1 MACEALGCIMKSGSG
16 WSRLTL
22 VARMSE
28 LVPDS
33 RHTDTLA
40 GVIEDAASDTLVVV
54 VVILIHGTGHGDALL
69 VLV

>member
-16 WSRLTL
+16 WGRLTL

-33 RHTDTLA
+33 GHADALA
-40 GVIEDAASDTLVVV
+40 GVVEDAAGNALVVV